1 MLIQLYFVKIFK
13 QIAARGYF
21 DKAEKHFEALKDTSL
36 PLPIWYQDGLTKQW
50 KSGKLIL
57 QGKGYACISP
67 DRPNEISWLPLRK
80 IRPRGDPS
88 IQDREEMA
96 KSPGGGVSSTS
107 HGNFKTFQEML
118 HLRSSTL

>member
-1 MLIQLYFVKIFK
+1 MFK
-13 QIAARGYF
+13 FFKLTARGYF

-50 KSGKLIL
+50 ISGKLIL

-67 DRPNEISWLPLRK
+67 DGPNEISWLPLQK
-80 IRPRGDPS
+80 IHPRGATS

>member
-1 MLIQLYFVKIFK
+1 MFK
-13 QIAARGYF
+13 FFKLATRGYF

-80 IRPRGDPS
+80 IHPRGATG

-107 HGNFKTFQEML
+107 HGDFKKFQEML